1 MNTRHI
7 GYILK
12 LSMGIAMVAVACTAG
27 SAQSAQPQTSSQTPA
42 AKPAAANPSTPAK
55 PWKPRLLS
63 DGQPDVEGTWTT
75 TYYGMGC
82 LTNPTNGDVNCVPP
96 PGPRPAAGTANAG
109 GPPPPDASGKVLGQ
123 RGDGNPPSIV
133 ANQPPP
139 ERRGGGGGFGGGQGG
154 GQRGDGGGQGG
165 GGGYGAGQGG
175 GGAGGQLVAA
185 NGAAP
190 GAAGGQA
197 GAAAGAGQ
205 RVRGARMARNAPS
218 RIIDTDNHD
227 IPYTP
232 EALAHQQDLFAHYYE
247 PTRYGDIDPQ
257 QRCWPLGAVRQFTWH
272 DVTFEQFPG
281 YILLIYSGAEQYR
294 IIYLDN
300 RPHIGNDLKLWMGD
314 SRGHWEGTT
323 LVVDTTS
330 NNAKGRLS
338 RAGDFSSDNVHHVER
353 FIFTDADHFKY
364 EATFDDPTV
373 YSRPWTFGF
382 DEHRGYFGGD
392 GGVPVG
398 GEITEETQAKWELWE
413 EACHEGLIPGGNTV
427 PGLPPID

>member
-1 MNTRHI
+1 M
-7 GYILK
+7 K
-12 LSMGIAMVAVACTAG
+12 LSMSMALVAAGCIPAFAQTA
-27 SAQSAQPQTSSQTPA
+27 AQLQTQTPT
-42 AKPAAANPSTPAK
+42 AKPAAVKSNAPAK
-55 PWKPRLLS
+55 PWKPKLLS
-63 DGQPDVEGTWTT
+63 DGQPDVQGTWTT

-109 GPPPPDASGKVLGQ
+109 GPPSADATGHVLGQ
-123 RGDGNPPSIV
+123 RGNGNPASIV
-133 ANQPPP
+133 DGQPPP
-139 ERRGGGGGFGGGQGG
+139 ERRGGGGQGGSGAYGGQ
-154 GQRGDGGGQGG
+154 QV
-165 GGGYGAGQGG
+165 AAV
-175 GGAGGQLVAA
+175 GGAPV
-185 NGAAP
+185 
-190 GAAGGQA
+190 

-205 RVRGARMARNAPS
+205 RAARGPRVARNAPS

-232 EALAHQQDLFAHYYE
+232 EAAAHEQDLFAHYYE

-281 YILLIYSGAEQYR
+281 YVLLIYSGSEVYR

-338 RAGDFSSDNVHHVER
+338 RAGDFSSDNVHHVEK

-373 YSRPWTFGF
+373 YTRPWTFGF

-392 GGVPVG
+392 GGVPN
-398 GEITEETQAKWELWE
+398 GEVTAETQAKWELWE

>member
-1 MNTRHI
+1 M
-7 GYILK
+7 K
-12 LSMGIAMVAVACTAG
+12 LSMSMALVAAGCIPAFAQTA
-27 SAQSAQPQTSSQTPA
+27 AQLQTQTPT
-42 AKPAAANPSTPAK
+42 AKPAAVKSNAPAK
-55 PWKPRLLS
+55 PWKPKLLS
-63 DGQPDVEGTWTT
+63 DGQPDVQGTWTT

-109 GPPPPDASGKVLGQ
+109 GPPSADATGHVLGQ
-123 RGDGNPPSIV
+123 RGNGNPASIV
-133 ANQPPP
+133 DGQPPP
-139 ERRGGGGGFGGGQGG
+139 ERRGGGGQGVGQ
-154 GQRGDGGGQGG
+154 Q
-165 GGGYGAGQGG
+165 
-175 GGAGGQLVAA
+175 VAA
-185 NGAAP
+185 VG
-190 GAAGGQA
+190 

-205 RVRGARMARNAPS
+205 RAARGPRVARNAPS

-232 EALAHQQDLFAHYYE
+232 EAAAHEQDLFAHYYE

-281 YILLIYSGAEQYR
+281 YVLLIYSGSEVYR

-338 RAGDFSSDNVHHVER
+338 RAGDFSSDNVHHVEK

-373 YSRPWTFGF
+373 YTRPWTFGF

-392 GGVPVG
+392 GGVPN
-398 GEITEETQAKWELWE
+398 GEVTAELQAKWELWE

>member
-1 MNTRHI
+1 M
-7 GYILK
+7 K
-12 LSMGIAMVAVACTAG
+12 LSMSMALVAAGCIPAFAQTA
-27 SAQSAQPQTSSQTPA
+27 AQLQTQTPT
-42 AKPAAANPSTPAK
+42 AKPAAVKSNAPAK
-55 PWKPRLLS
+55 PWKPKLLS
-63 DGQPDVEGTWTT
+63 DGQPDVQGTWTT

-109 GPPPPDASGKVLGQ
+109 GPPSADATGHVLGQ
-123 RGDGNPPSIV
+123 RGNGNPASIV
-133 ANQPPP
+133 DGQPPP
-139 ERRGGGGGFGGGQGG
+139 ERRGGGGQGGSGAYGGQ
-154 GQRGDGGGQGG
+154 QV
-165 GGGYGAGQGG
+165 AAV
-175 GGAGGQLVAA
+175 GGAPV
-185 NGAAP
+185 
-190 GAAGGQA
+190 

-205 RVRGARMARNAPS
+205 RAARGPRVARNAPS

-232 EALAHQQDLFAHYYE
+232 EAAAHEQDLFAHYYE

-281 YILLIYSGAEQYR
+281 YVLLIYSGSEVYR

-338 RAGDFSSDNVHHVER
+338 RAGDFSSDNVHHVEK

-373 YSRPWTFGF
+373 YTRPWTFGF

-392 GGVPVG
+392 GGVPN
-398 GEITEETQAKWELWE
+398 GEVTAELQAKWELWE

-427 PGLPPID
+427 PGLAPID

>member
-1 MNTRHI
+1 VNTRHKSHAM
-7 GYILK
+7 K
-12 LSMGIAMVAVACTAG
+12 LSMSMALVAAGCIPAFAQTA
-27 SAQSAQPQTSSQTPA
+27 AQLQTQTPT
-42 AKPAAANPSTPAK
+42 AKPAAVKSNAPAK
-55 PWKPRLLS
+55 PWKPKLLS
-63 DGQPDVEGTWTT
+63 DGQPDVQGTWTT

-109 GPPPPDASGKVLGQ
+109 GPPSADATGHVLGQ
-123 RGDGNPPSIV
+123 RGNGNPASIV
-133 ANQPPP
+133 DGQPPP
-139 ERRGGGGGFGGGQGG
+139 ERRGGGGQGGSGAYGGQ
-154 GQRGDGGGQGG
+154 QV
-165 GGGYGAGQGG
+165 AAV
-175 GGAGGQLVAA
+175 GGAPV
-185 NGAAP
+185 
-190 GAAGGQA
+190 

-205 RVRGARMARNAPS
+205 RAARGPRVARNAPS

-232 EALAHQQDLFAHYYE
+232 EAAAHEQDLFAHYYE

-281 YILLIYSGAEQYR
+281 YVLLIYSGSEVYR

-338 RAGDFSSDNVHHVER
+338 RAGDFSSDNVHHVEK

-373 YSRPWTFGF
+373 YTRPWTFGF

-392 GGVPVG
+392 GGVPN
-398 GEITEETQAKWELWE
+398 GEVTAETQAKWELWE

>member
-1 MNTRHI
+1 MNTNYVS
-7 GYILK
+7 YILK
-12 LSMGIAMVAVACTAG
+12 LLMGMALGAAICVPA
-27 SAQSAQPQTSSQTPA
+27 SAQSAQPKSQTGTQA
-42 AKPAAANPSTPAK
+42 GAKADAPAK
-55 PWKPRLLS
+55 PWKPKLLS
-63 DGQPDVEGTWTT
+63 DGQPDIEGTWTT

-109 GPPPPDASGKVLGQ
+109 GPPPPDASGHVLGQ
-123 RGDGNPPSIV
+123 RGNGNPPSIV
-133 ANQPPP
+133 DGQPTPDA
-139 ERRGGGGGFGGGQGG
+139 RGGGS
-154 GQRGDGGGQGG
+154 GQRGG
-165 GGGYGAGQGG
+165 GGGYGGQQVAA
-175 GGAGGQLVAA
+175 GGAPV
-185 NGAAP
+185 AP
-190 GAAGGQA
+190 GAGAT
-197 GAAAGAGQ
+197 GAAVGTGQ
-205 RVRGARMARNAPS
+205 RARAPRVARNAPS

-227 IPYTP
+227 IPYN
-232 EALAHQQDLFAHYYE
+232 EAGAAHQKDLFAHYYE

-272 DVTFEQFPG
+272 DVTFEQYPG
-281 YILLIYSGAEQYR
+281 YILMIYSGSQVYR

-300 RPHIGNDLKLWMGD
+300 RPHVSNDLKLWMGD

-338 RAGDFSSDNVHHVER
+338 RAGDFSSDNVHHVEK
-353 FIFTDADHFKY
+353 FIFTDANHFKY

-373 YSRPWTFGF
+373 YARPWTFGF

-392 GGVPVG
+392 GGVPNG

-413 EACHEGLIPGGNTV
+413 EACHEGLIPGGNDV
-427 PGLPPID
+427 PGLAPIN

>member
-1 MNTRHI
+1 VNTR
-7 GYILK
+7 YRSNAKK
-12 LSMGIAMVAVACTAG
+12 LSMGAALVAAACLPAF
-27 SAQSAQPQTSSQTPA
+27 AQTGGTQIPD
-42 AKPAAANPSTPAK
+42 AKPAATKSDAPAK
-55 PWKPRLLS
+55 PWKPKLLS
-63 DGQPDVEGTWTT
+63 DGQPDVQGTWTT
-75 TYYGMGC
+75 VYYGMGC
-82 LTNPTNGDVNCVPP
+82 LTNPTNADVNCVPP
-96 PGPRPAAGTANAG
+96 PGPRPAPGTANAG
-109 GPPPPDASGKVLGQ
+109 GPPPPDASGHTLGQ
-123 RGDGNPPSIV
+123 RGHGNPASIV
-133 ANQPPP
+133 DGQPPP
-139 ERRGGGGGFGGGQGG
+139 ERRGGGGQ
-154 GQRGDGGGQGG
+154 
-165 GGGYGAGQGG
+165 
-175 GGAGGQLVAA
+175 GGAGVGQQV
-185 NGAAP
+185 
-190 GAAGGQA
+190 AAGGVTPGGPA
-197 GAAAGAGQ
+197 GTAVGAGQ
-205 RVRGARMARNAPS
+205 RARGPRVARNAPS

-232 EALAHQQDLFAHYYE
+232 EADAHQQDLFAHYYE

-272 DVTFEQFPG
+272 DVTFQQYPG
-281 YILLIYSGAEQYR
+281 YVVLIFAGAEVYR

-338 RAGDFSSDNVHHVER
+338 RAGDFSSDNVHHVEK

-373 YSRPWTFGF
+373 YTRPWTFGF
-382 DEHRGYFGGD
+382 DEYRGYFGGD

-398 GEITEETQAKWELWE
+398 GAITAETQAKYELWE

-427 PGLPPID
+427 PGLAPID